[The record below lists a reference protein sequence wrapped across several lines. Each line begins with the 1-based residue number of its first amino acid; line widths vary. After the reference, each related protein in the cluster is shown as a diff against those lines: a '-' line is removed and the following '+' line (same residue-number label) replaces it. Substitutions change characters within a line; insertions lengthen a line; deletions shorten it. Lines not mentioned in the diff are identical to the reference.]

1 MFSSLF
7 FRISPL
13 VRFIIKEKSMEPNFK
28 EGENILVTK
37 IFFKL
42 KVGDIIIF
50 RHTTPP
56 YIFCKRISKISKN
69 KYFVIGDNKKNSID
83 SRNFGSI
90 SKNDI
95 IGKVIFKI

>member
-13 VRFIIKEKSMEPNFK
+13 VRFTIKEKSMEPNFK
-28 EGENILVTK
+28 EGDNILVTK

-42 KVGDIIIF
+42 RRGDVIIF
-50 RHTTPP
+50 RHSTPP
-56 YIFCKRISKISKN
+56 YVFCKRISKIFKN
-69 KYFVIGDNKKNSID
+69 KYFVTGDNKRRSID
-83 SRNFGSI
+83 SRIFGSI
-90 SKNDI
+90 SRNDI